1 MWYCVLLIRIKKGV
15 EVEGGELGAEEGRGA
30 GARGG
35 LDKEMELKDVK
46 NGIGAWKERGW
57 GGEGGG
63 ALIQR

>member
-1 MWYCVLLIRIKKGV
+1 M
-15 EVEGGELGAEEGRGA
+15 EGGGLGAEKGRGA

-46 NGIGAWKERGW
+46 NGIGAWKDRGW
-57 GGEGGG
+57 GGEEGR